1 MEADTEILEAE
12 KQRLLQKHD
21 YCLNVTTLNIQS
33 HSELMC
39 IITAGQESMWA
50 KHGYP
55 TKEPIIWFMAVEL
68 MEKGLGEERL
78 VKWLCVWCV

>member
-1 MEADTEILEAE
+1 
-12 KQRLLQKHD
+12 
-21 YCLNVTTLNIQS
+21 
-33 HSELMC
+33 MC

-50 KHGYP
+50 EHGYP

-78 VKWLCVWCV
+78 VKWLCVRDVWIVLPHKHLHDITVP